1 MGCTRLLIFFFLN
14 IVIKN
19 IYKENN
25 TIADELLK
33 AELEDMVGIFPMI
46 EYLQGTLVF
55 EDSFPFIHLT
65 NKWSMDLL

>member
-1 MGCTRLLIFFFLN
+1 MGCTRLLILFFLN

-19 IYKENN
+19 IYKEHN

-46 EYLQGTLVF
+46 EYLQGTPVF
-55 EDSFPFIHLT
+55 EDSFLFFHLT
-65 NKWSMDLL
+65 NK